1 MVRLM
6 QIPFT
11 AFAEDCTLRGEIAL
25 GSDRLADL
33 LASTTEYQVDHAEF
47 RALDDGRIVEEASAA
62 ILRDDLCIVIASG
75 PRGREER
82 RLWTRQHPVRARVG
96 PYVVL
101 GYLHAPPTVDPLR
114 TTDRR
119 PIVALTE
126 CVVGYTGSEGP
137 IWVEADV
144 VLLNTGKI
152 DVLETAEAE
161 DIGLAAHVLLP
172 RVRDANAKDMTDP
185 EG

>member
-11 AFAEDCTLRGEIAL
+11 AYADDCTLRGEIAL
-25 GSDRLADL
+25 SGDRLADL
-33 LASTTEYQVDHAEF
+33 LASTTEYQVEHAEF
-47 RALDDGRIVEEASAA
+47 HALDDGRVVEAASAA

-75 PRGREER
+75 PRGRVDR
-82 RLWTRQHPVRARVG
+82 RLWTRQHPVRARIG
-96 PYVVL
+96 RYVVL

-126 CVVGYTGSEGP
+126 CVVGYTGSAGP

-144 VLLNTGKI
+144 VLLNTAKI

-172 RVRDANAKDMTDP
+172 SVRDAKAKDMTDS